1 MRGWILCLSLSER
14 RPVVG
19 VNFHVNNITMSH
31 IKSVFLAARPKTL
44 PAGLVAV
51 WAGWLVVTEYAAHF
65 PELNLQPSV
74 PLAILTALSCVCIQI
89 ACNFFN
95 DALDAE
101 NGKDTARRLGPKR
114 MTAGGQM
121 SARAVKLW
129 GCTFAALAVV
139 FGLPLVLAQGWVVVA
154 IGVPSLF
161 FAYAYTGG
169 PYPLAYHGLGE
180 LFVMLFF
187 GLVAVTGTVFVQAG
201 WQPDFGMMYC
211 CASLVG
217 VVCGA
222 LSCLLIEVNNIRDRE
237 EDERTGKRTLAVR
250 LGDSRARGLAM
261 AFLLVP
267 YATMRQ
273 VSFFL
278 PSVHWHLL
286 WCAPILVGGLI
297 LLKLHT
303 TPSDRRMNTLLALSA
318 LHMVLYIA
326 ALSL

>member
-1 MRGWILCLSLSER
+1 
-14 RPVVG
+14 
-19 VNFHVNNITMSH
+19 MSRL
-31 IKSVFLAARPKTL
+31 KSVFLVARPKTL

-51 WAGWLVVTEYAAHF
+51 WAGWIVVTKYAALF
-65 PELNLQPSV
+65 PELHLRPSV
-74 PLAILTALSCVCIQI
+74 SLAVLTALSCVCIQI

-101 NGKDTARRLGPKR
+101 NGKDTAGRMGPAR

-129 GCTFAALAVV
+129 GCAFAGLAVL

-161 FAYAYTGG
+161 FAYGYTGG
-169 PYPLAYHGLGE
+169 PFPLAYHGLGE

-201 WQPDFGMMYC
+201 WQPGYGALYC

-217 VVCGA
+217 VVCGS
-222 LSCLLIEVNNIRDRE
+222 LSCLLIEVNNIRDRV
-237 EDERTGKRTLAVR
+237 EDARTGKRTLAVR

-267 YATMRQ
+267 YATIRQ

-278 PSVHWHLL
+278 PSVHWSLF
-286 WCAPILVGGLI
+286 WCAPILVGGCI
-297 LLKLHT
+297 LVKLHT
-303 TPSDRRMNTLLALSA
+303 TPADKRMNSLLALAA
-318 LHMVLYIA
+318 LHMLLYMA

>member
-1 MRGWILCLSLSER
+1 
-14 RPVVG
+14 
-19 VNFHVNNITMSH
+19 MSRL
-31 IKSVFLAARPKTL
+31 KSVFLAARPKTL

-51 WAGWLVVTEYAAHF
+51 WAGWIVVTKYAALF
-65 PELNLQPSV
+65 PELHLRPSV
-74 PLAILTALSCVCIQI
+74 FLAVLTALSCVCIQI

-101 NGKDTARRLGPKR
+101 NGKDTAGRMGPAR

-129 GCTFAALAVV
+129 GCAFAGLAVL

-161 FAYAYTGG
+161 FAYGYTGG
-169 PYPLAYHGLGE
+169 PFPLAYHGLGE

-201 WQPDFGMMYC
+201 WQPGYGALYC

-217 VVCGA
+217 VVCGS
-222 LSCLLIEVNNIRDRE
+222 LSCLLIEVNNIRDRV
-237 EDERTGKRTLAVR
+237 EDARTGKRTLAVR

-267 YATMRQ
+267 YATIRQ

-278 PSVHWHLL
+278 PSVHWSLF
-286 WCAPILVGGLI
+286 WCAPILVGGCI
-297 LLKLHT
+297 LVKLHT
-303 TPSDRRMNTLLALSA
+303 TPADKRMNSLLALAA
-318 LHMVLYIA
+318 LHMLLYMA

>member
-1 MRGWILCLSLSER
+1 
-14 RPVVG
+14 
-19 VNFHVNNITMSH
+19 MSRL
-31 IKSVFLAARPKTL
+31 KSVFLAARPKTL

-51 WAGWLVVTEYAAHF
+51 WAGWIVVTKYAALF
-65 PELNLQPSV
+65 PELHLRPSV
-74 PLAILTALSCVCIQI
+74 SLAVLTALSCVCIQI

-101 NGKDTARRLGPKR
+101 NGKDTAGRMGPAR

-129 GCTFAALAVV
+129 GCAFAGLAVL

-161 FAYAYTGG
+161 FAYGYTGG
-169 PYPLAYHGLGE
+169 PFPLAYHGLGE

-201 WQPDFGMMYC
+201 WQPGYGALYC

-217 VVCGA
+217 VVCGS
-222 LSCLLIEVNNIRDRE
+222 LSCLLIEVNNIRDRV
-237 EDERTGKRTLAVR
+237 EDARTGKRTLAVR

-261 AFLLVP
+261 AFMLVP
-267 YATMRQ
+267 YATIRQ

-278 PSVHWHLL
+278 PSVHWSLF
-286 WCAPILVGGLI
+286 WCAPILVGGCI
-297 LLKLHT
+297 LVKLHT
-303 TPSDRRMNTLLALSA
+303 TPADKRMNSLLALAA
-318 LHMVLYIA
+318 LHMLLYMA

>member
-1 MRGWILCLSLSER
+1 
-14 RPVVG
+14 
-19 VNFHVNNITMSH
+19 MSRL
-31 IKSVFLAARPKTL
+31 KSVFLAARPKTL

-51 WAGWLVVTEYAAHF
+51 WAGWIVVTKYAALF
-65 PELNLQPSV
+65 PELHLRPSV
-74 PLAILTALSCVCIQI
+74 FLAGLTALSCVCIQI

-101 NGKDTARRLGPKR
+101 NGKDTAGRMGPAR

-129 GCTFAALAVV
+129 GCAFAGLAVL

-161 FAYAYTGG
+161 FAYGYTGG
-169 PYPLAYHGLGE
+169 PFPLAYHGLGE

-201 WQPDFGMMYC
+201 WQPGYGALYC

-217 VVCGA
+217 VVCGS
-222 LSCLLIEVNNIRDRE
+222 LSCLLIEVNNIRDRV
-237 EDERTGKRTLAVR
+237 EDARTGKRTLAVR

-267 YATMRQ
+267 YATIRQ

-278 PSVHWHLL
+278 PSVHWSLF
-286 WCAPILVGGLI
+286 WCAPILIGGCI
-297 LLKLHT
+297 LVKLHT
-303 TPSDRRMNTLLALSA
+303 TPADKRMNSLLALAA
-318 LHMVLYIA
+318 LHMLLYMA

>member
-1 MRGWILCLSLSER
+1 
-14 RPVVG
+14 
-19 VNFHVNNITMSH
+19 MSRL
-31 IKSVFLAARPKTL
+31 KSVFLAARPKTL

-51 WAGWLVVTEYAAHF
+51 WAGWIVVTKYAALF
-65 PELNLQPSV
+65 PELHLRPSV
-74 PLAILTALSCVCIQI
+74 SLAVLTALSCVCIQI

-101 NGKDTARRLGPKR
+101 NGKDTAGRMGPAR

-129 GCTFAALAVV
+129 GCAFAGLAVL

-161 FAYAYTGG
+161 FAYGYTGG
-169 PYPLAYHGLGE
+169 PFPLAYHGLGE

-201 WQPDFGMMYC
+201 WQPGYGTLYC

-217 VVCGA
+217 VVCGS
-222 LSCLLIEVNNIRDRE
+222 LSCLLIEVNNIRDRV
-237 EDERTGKRTLAVR
+237 EDARTGKRTLAVR

-267 YATMRQ
+267 YATIRQ

-278 PSVHWHLL
+278 PSVHWSLF
-286 WCAPILVGGLI
+286 WCAPILVGGCI
-297 LLKLHT
+297 LVKLHT
-303 TPSDRRMNTLLALSA
+303 TPADKRMNSLLALAA
-318 LHMVLYIA
+318 LHMLLYMA

>member
-1 MRGWILCLSLSER
+1 
-14 RPVVG
+14 
-19 VNFHVNNITMSH
+19 MSRL
-31 IKSVFLAARPKTL
+31 KSVFLAARPKTL

-51 WAGWLVVTEYAAHF
+51 WAGWIVVTKYAALF
-65 PELNLQPSV
+65 PELHLRPSV
-74 PLAILTALSCVCIQI
+74 SLAVLTALSCVCIQI

-101 NGKDTARRLGPKR
+101 NGKDTARRMGPKR

-129 GCTFAALAVV
+129 GCAFAGLAVL

-161 FAYAYTGG
+161 FAYGYTGG
-169 PYPLAYHGLGE
+169 PFPLAYHGLGE

-201 WQPDFGMMYC
+201 WQPGYGALYC

-217 VVCGA
+217 VVCGS
-222 LSCLLIEVNNIRDRE
+222 LSCLLIEVNNIRDRV
-237 EDERTGKRTLAVR
+237 EDARTGKRTLAVR

-267 YATMRQ
+267 YATIRQ

-278 PSVHWHLL
+278 PSVHWSLF
-286 WCAPILVGGLI
+286 WCAPILVGGCI
-297 LLKLHT
+297 LVKLHT
-303 TPSDRRMNTLLALSA
+303 TPADKRMNSLLALAA
-318 LHMVLYIA
+318 LHMLLYMA

>member
-1 MRGWILCLSLSER
+1 
-14 RPVVG
+14 
-19 VNFHVNNITMSH
+19 MSRL
-31 IKSVFLAARPKTL
+31 KSVFLAARPKTL

-51 WAGWLVVTEYAAHF
+51 WAGWIVVTKYAALF
-65 PELNLQPSV
+65 PELHLRPSV
-74 PLAILTALSCVCIQI
+74 SLAVLTALSCVCIQI

-101 NGKDTARRLGPKR
+101 NGKDTAGRMGPAR

-129 GCTFAALAVV
+129 GCAFAGLAVL

-161 FAYAYTGG
+161 FAYGYTGG
-169 PYPLAYHGLGE
+169 PFPLAYHGLGE

-201 WQPDFGMMYC
+201 WQPGYGALYC

-217 VVCGA
+217 VVCGS
-222 LSCLLIEVNNIRDRE
+222 LSCLLIEVNNIRDRV
-237 EDERTGKRTLAVR
+237 EDARTGKRTLAVR

-267 YATMRQ
+267 YATIRQ

-278 PSVHWHLL
+278 PSVHWSLF
-286 WCAPILVGGLI
+286 WCAPILVGGCI
-297 LLKLHT
+297 LVKLHT
-303 TPSDRRMNTLLALSA
+303 TPADKRMNSLLALAA
-318 LHMVLYIA
+318 LHMLLYMA

>member
-1 MRGWILCLSLSER
+1 
-14 RPVVG
+14 
-19 VNFHVNNITMSH
+19 MSRL
-31 IKSVFLAARPKTL
+31 KSVFLAARPKTL

-51 WAGWLVVTEYAAHF
+51 WAGWIVVTKYAALF
-65 PELNLQPSV
+65 PELHLRPSV
-74 PLAILTALSCVCIQI
+74 SLAVLTALSCVCIQI

-101 NGKDTARRLGPKR
+101 NGKDTAGRMGPAR

-129 GCTFAALAVV
+129 GCAFAGLAVL

-161 FAYAYTGG
+161 FAYGYTGG
-169 PYPLAYHGLGE
+169 PFPLAYHGLGE

-201 WQPDFGMMYC
+201 WQPGYGALYC

-217 VVCGA
+217 VVCGS
-222 LSCLLIEVNNIRDRE
+222 LSCLLIEVNNIRDRV
-237 EDERTGKRTLAVR
+237 EDARTGKRTLAVR

-267 YATMRQ
+267 YATIRQ

-278 PSVHWHLL
+278 PSVHWSLF
-286 WCAPILVGGLI
+286 WCAPILIGGCI
-297 LLKLHT
+297 LVKLHT
-303 TPSDRRMNTLLALSA
+303 TPADKRMNSLLALAA
-318 LHMVLYIA
+318 LHMLLYMA

>member
-1 MRGWILCLSLSER
+1 
-14 RPVVG
+14 
-19 VNFHVNNITMSH
+19 MSRL
-31 IKSVFLAARPKTL
+31 KSVFLAARPKTL

-51 WAGWLVVTEYAAHF
+51 WAGWIVVTKYAALF
-65 PELNLQPSV
+65 PELHLRPSV
-74 PLAILTALSCVCIQI
+74 SLAVLTALSWVCIQI

-101 NGKDTARRLGPKR
+101 NGKDTARRMGPKR

-129 GCTFAALAVV
+129 GCAFAGLAVL

-161 FAYAYTGG
+161 FAYGYTGG
-169 PYPLAYHGLGE
+169 PFPLAYHGLGE

-201 WQPDFGMMYC
+201 WQPGYGALYC

-217 VVCGA
+217 VVCGS

-237 EDERTGKRTLAVR
+237 EDARTGKRTLAVR

-267 YATMRQ
+267 YATIRQ

-278 PSVHWHLL
+278 PSVHWSLF
-286 WCAPILVGGLI
+286 WCAPILVGGCI

-303 TPSDRRMNTLLALSA
+303 TPADKRMNSLLALAA
-318 LHMVLYIA
+318 LHMLLYMA

>member
-1 MRGWILCLSLSER
+1 
-14 RPVVG
+14 
-19 VNFHVNNITMSH
+19 MSRL
-31 IKSVFLAARPKTL
+31 KSVFLAARPKTL

-51 WAGWLVVTEYAAHF
+51 WAGWIVVTKYAALF
-65 PELNLQPSV
+65 PELHLRPSV
-74 PLAILTALSCVCIQI
+74 SLAVLTALSCVCIQI

-101 NGKDTARRLGPKR
+101 NGKDTAGRMGPAR

-129 GCTFAALAVV
+129 GCAFAGLAVL
-139 FGLPLVLAQGWVVVA
+139 FGPPLVLAQGWVVVA

-161 FAYAYTGG
+161 FAYGYTGG
-169 PYPLAYHGLGE
+169 PFPLAYHGLGE

-201 WQPDFGMMYC
+201 WQPGYGALYC

-217 VVCGA
+217 VVCGS
-222 LSCLLIEVNNIRDRE
+222 LSCLLIEVNNIRDRV
-237 EDERTGKRTLAVR
+237 EDARTGKRTLAVR

-267 YATMRQ
+267 YATIRQ

-278 PSVHWHLL
+278 PSVHWSLF
-286 WCAPILVGGLI
+286 WCAPILIGGCI
-297 LLKLHT
+297 LVKLHT
-303 TPSDRRMNTLLALSA
+303 TPADKRMNSLLALAA
-318 LHMVLYIA
+318 LHMLLYMA